1 METVPVTTD
10 LDIGL
15 FNQLESY
22 ANITSQSKNFLIA
35 DALQHYLENQLSQI
49 KAIKIGLE
57 QAEANNFAS
66 DHDVR
71 NAFQRWGIHD
81 I

>member
-15 FNQLESY
+15 FKQLESY
-22 ANITSQSKNFLIA
+22 ADITSQSKNFLIA
-35 DALQHYLENQLSQI
+35 DALQYYLENQLSQI

-71 NAFQRWGIHD
+71 SAFQRWGIHD

>member
-15 FNQLESY
+15 FKQLESY

-35 DALQHYLENQLSQI
+35 DALQHYLEYQLSQI

-71 NAFQRWGIHD
+71 SAFQRWGVHD